1 MHARIKQHQLTR
13 HGARAVH
20 QPDHRLGHVLGR
32 AGAAQWRGLL
42 VAGLDLLE
50 TRLPDAVDKPA
61 RGDQAR
67 AEC

>member
-1 MHARIKQHQLTR
+1 MHARIEQHQLTR
-13 HGARAVH
+13 HRAGAID
-20 QPDHRLGHVLGR
+20 QPHHRLGHVLGR

-50 TRLPDAVDKPA
+50 TGLPDAVDKPA